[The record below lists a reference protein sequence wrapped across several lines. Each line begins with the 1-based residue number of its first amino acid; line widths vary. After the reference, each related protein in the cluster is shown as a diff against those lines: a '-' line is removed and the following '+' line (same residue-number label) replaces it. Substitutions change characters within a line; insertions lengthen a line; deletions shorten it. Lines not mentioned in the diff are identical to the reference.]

1 MRETHSAEKKSAES
15 GPGLSH
21 LSDCTSQAT
30 LVALDVNHWCQP
42 PLGRAQPD
50 SEEQAGASKQAEG
63 ADDRSAAETAAE
75 DEEAQQSEAEVARAG
90 KDWLGA
96 HVQQKLKDGKI
107 QAAASKKDDMMVVGG
122 GGKGK
127 KGKKPKNQQKTETNQ
142 SETFSIDFYQ
152 IKKFG
157 AVLLSPPTAPED
169 LDPTIEELKKK
180 QKAYIEA
187 GDAELKK
194 ETSDL
199 EKRIEYEVE

>member
-1 MRETHSAEKKSAES
+1 MFKTWLKV
-15 GPGLSH
+15 
-21 LSDCTSQAT
+21 AT
-30 LVALDVNHWCQP
+30 LQQC
-42 PLGRAQPD
+42 
-50 SEEQAGASKQAEG
+50 GARNIS
-63 ADDRSAAETAAE
+63 S
-75 DEEAQQSEAEVARAG
+75 QQV
-90 KDWLGA
+90 LT
-96 HVQQKLKDGKI
+96 
-107 QAAASKKDDMMVVGG
+107 
-122 GGKGK
+122 
-127 KGKKPKNQQKTETNQ
+127 KPKNQQKTETNQ